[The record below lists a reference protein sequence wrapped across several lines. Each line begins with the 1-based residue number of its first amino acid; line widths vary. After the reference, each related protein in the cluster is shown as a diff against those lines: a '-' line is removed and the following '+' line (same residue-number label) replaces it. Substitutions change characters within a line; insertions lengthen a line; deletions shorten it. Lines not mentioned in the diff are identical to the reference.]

1 MKKIISAIITVLVI
15 SALCI
20 TASATEA
27 MSADQ
32 ILSGYDN
39 HDLAKF
45 GENDPQNTDLGDI
58 FEETIIL
65 WGWYSTE
72 VDGGI
77 TEFGYRYGDALFL
90 GSPKFYYGEDA
101 DENGKIDDEGI
112 ARIAG
117 GKGESVRFRIE
128 IPVVKGEDI
137 EVVGVVKLADGSVN
151 DMWRVIY
158 SSDEGIDMPSA
169 DTAAYE
175 TDTEAQTTEKETAA
189 TESEQTSIQ
198 ETEEKTDES
207 ETHPVTEDFKPNEKK
222 DKGDGWIIFL
232 TICVVVIVFAT
243 LIALTIIK
251 KRKS

>member
-175 TDTEAQTTEKETAA
+175 TDTEAQTTEKETAT

>member
-45 GENDPQNTDLGDI
+45 GKNDPQNTDLGDI

-101 DENGKIDDEGI
+101 DENGRADDEGV

-128 IPVVKGEDI
+128 VPVVKGEDI
-137 EVVGVVKLADGSVN
+137 EVVGVVKLADGSIK

-158 SSDEGIDMPSA
+158 SSDEGIDMPTE
-169 DTAAYE
+169 DTTGSE

-207 ETHPVTEDFKPNEKK
+207 ETHPVTEDLKPNEKK

>member
-175 TDTEAQTTEKETAA
+175 TDTEAQTTEKETAT

-222 DKGDGWIIFL
+222 DKGDGYIIFL